1 MKKKGYYEY
10 DPVIYPRLLCVAIGM
25 SQEDANKCF
34 EGRNGEV
41 LKVDFSNSDA
51 ITYDIVR
58 EKENKRLC
66 SFINFAS
73 KDSMK
78 MGGVVAMKLLMPA
91 MTSRMILVWNTAANL
106 LPI

>member
-78 MGGVVAMKLLMPA
+78 MGFVAMKLLMPA
-91 MTSRMILVWNTAANL
+91 MTSRMILVWNMAASL
-106 LPI
+106 LPT

>member
-1 MKKKGYYEY
+1 MKKKGYYKY

-41 LKVDFSNSDA
+41 LSVDFSDSDA
-51 ITYDIVR
+51 ITYDGVR
-58 EKENKRLC
+58 EKANKKFC

-73 KDSMK
+73 KDSMR
-78 MGGVVAMKLLMPA
+78 MGGVVAMKLLTPA
-91 MTSRMILVWNTAANL
+91 MPSKMLLVWSTAASP
-106 LPI
+106 LPT